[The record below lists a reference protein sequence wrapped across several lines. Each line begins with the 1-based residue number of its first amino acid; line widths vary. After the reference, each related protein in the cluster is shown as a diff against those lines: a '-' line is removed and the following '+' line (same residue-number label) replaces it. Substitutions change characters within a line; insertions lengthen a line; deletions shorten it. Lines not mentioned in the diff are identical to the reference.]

1 MLCQSPVFPIFHLS
15 CNLFFL
21 WSCFSLYNVYLFFL
35 SPLVLK
41 QSPLIQNPLLL
52 RSPHSGIYKGKRWR
66 EPPYPI
72 QSHRM
77 GRVAGQPPAGLV
89 SSVFFFSLG
98 RLMGMGLIGFG
109 FLVERERGITGEK
122 ISFFPCLCASRG
134 RKSTMSF
141 KTALFVF
148 FLRKRNEFGE

>member
-1 MLCQSPVFPIFHLS
+1 
-15 CNLFFL
+15 
-21 WSCFSLYNVYLFFL
+21 
-35 SPLVLK
+35 
-41 QSPLIQNPLLL
+41 
-52 RSPHSGIYKGKRWR
+52 
-66 EPPYPI
+66 
-72 QSHRM
+72 M

-89 SSVFFFSLG
+89 SSVFFPLS

-109 FLVERERGITGEK
+109 FLVERERGIAGEK

-148 FLRKRNEFGE
+148 F